1 MLDLSELYQ
10 FITYAECG
18 TLSAAAEILH
28 ISQPT
33 LTRTMHH
40 VEEAFGAPLFHRGKN
55 RIELTDTGKVAVEQA
70 SSLLAEAEKAIQAVQ
85 AFERNQHMITIHS
98 CAPVP
103 LWSLLPELSRRFP
116 ENIISS
122 KLTTNMDEIIQN
134 VISGNADIGILP
146 QSCPHKD
153 LRCIPYLQEQLYVC
167 IPEEHTL
174 AEQSHLSL
182 SQINGF
188 NCLLRD
194 EIGFWTNLVKSKM
207 PASRFLIQTDEFEFE
222 ELVRTSTL
230 LCFSSS
236 KAPGSEQTLKGRK
249 RIPLTD
255 PEVNVTYHLIS
266 STKSTILQ
274 SVSPTFEFRPQK

>member
-236 KAPGSEQTLKGRK
+236 KTTDSDQTLKGRK

-266 STKSTILQ
+266 SAKSTILQ
-274 SVSPTFEFRPQK
+274 SVSPTFEFRYQK

>member
-70 SSLLAEAEKAIQAVQ
+70 RSLLAEAEKAIQAVQ
-85 AFERNQHMITIHS
+85 TFERNQHMITIHS

-116 ENIISS
+116 KNIISS

-146 QSCPHKD
+146 QSYPHKA
-153 LRCIPYLQEQLYVC
+153 LRCVPYLQEQLYVC

-194 EIGFWTNLVKSKM
+194 EIGFWTDLVKKKM
-207 PASRFLIQTDEFEFE
+207 PASRFLVQTDEFEFE

-230 LCFSSS
+230 L
-236 KAPGSEQTLKGRK
+236 
-249 RIPLTD
+249 
-255 PEVNVTYHLIS
+255 
-266 STKSTILQ
+266 
-274 SVSPTFEFRPQK
+274 

>member
-1 MLDLSELYQ
+1 MPEQYQ
-10 FITYAECG
+10 CY
-18 TLSAAAEILH
+18 
-28 ISQPT
+28 
-33 LTRTMHH
+33 
-40 VEEAFGAPLFHRGKN
+40 
-55 RIELTDTGKVAVEQA
+55 D
-70 SSLLAEAEKAIQAVQ
+70 
-85 AFERNQHMITIHS
+85 TIHS

-116 ENIISS
+116 DNIISS
-122 KLTTNMDEIIQN
+122 KLTNMDEILQN
-134 VISGNADIGILP
+134 ASSGNADIGILP
-146 QSCPHKD
+146 QACSDKN
-153 LRCIPYLQEQLYVC
+153 LLCIPYLKEQLYVC
-167 IPEEHTL
+167 IPKEHKL
-174 AEQSHLSL
+174 AEYSQLSL
-182 SQINGF
+182 SQLNGF

-222 ELVRTSTL
+222 ELVRTSKL

-266 STKSTILQ
+266 SAKSTILQ
-274 SVSPTFEFRPQK
+274 SVSPTFEFRYQK

>member
-1 MLDLSELYQ
+1 MLDLSDLFQ
-10 FITYAECG
+10 FVTYADCG
-18 TLSAAAEILH
+18 TLSAAAEKLH

-33 LTRTMHH
+33 LTRTMHD
-40 VEEAFGAPLFHRGKN
+40 VENAFGVPLFHRGKN
-55 RIELTDTGKVAVEQA
+55 RIELTDTGKTAVGQA
-70 SSLLAEAEKAIQAVQ
+70 RLLLAEAEKAIQTVQ
-85 AFERNQHMITIHS
+85 TFERNQHTITIHS
-98 CAPVP
+98 CAPAP

-116 ENIISS
+116 DNIISS
-122 KLTTNMDEIIQN
+122 KLTNTDKIIQN

-146 QSCPHKD
+146 QSCSHKG
-153 LRCIPYLQEQLYVC
+153 LVCVPYLKEQLYVC
-167 IPEEHTL
+167 IPKEHKL
-174 AEQSHLSL
+174 AEESQLSL

-194 EIGFWTNLVKSKM
+194 EIGFWADLVKSKM

-230 LCFSSS
+230 LCFSSN
-236 KAPGSEQTLKGRK
+236 KATYLDKALKDRK

-266 STKSTILQ
+266 ATKSDIPASIFL
-274 SVSPTFEFRPQK
+274 SLV

>member
-10 FITYAECG
+10 FVTYAECG

-70 SSLLAEAEKAIQAVQ
+70 RSLLAEAEKAIQAVQ
-85 AFERNQHMITIHS
+85 TFERNQHMITIHS

-146 QSCPHKD
+146 QSCPHKA
-153 LRCIPYLQEQLYVC
+153 LRCVPYLQEQLYVC

-194 EIGFWTNLVKSKM
+194 EIGFWTDLVKKKM
-207 PASRFLIQTDEFEFE
+207 PASRFLVQTDEFEFE

-230 LCFSSS
+230 LCFSSNR
-236 KAPGSEQTLKGRK
+236 AADPNQTLKGRK
-249 RIPLTD
+249 LIPLTD
-255 PEVNVTYHLIS
+255 PEVNITYHLIS
-266 STKSTILQ
+266 PVSSSTTVLSSQEK
-274 SVSPTFEFRPQK
+274 

>member
-40 VEEAFGAPLFHRGKN
+40 VEDAFGAPLFHRGKN

-122 KLTTNMDEIIQN
+122 KLTTTMDEIIQN

-146 QSCPHKD
+146 QSCQHKD
-153 LRCIPYLQEQLYVC
+153 LRCIPYLQEQL
-167 IPEEHTL
+167 
-174 AEQSHLSL
+174 
-182 SQINGF
+182 
-188 NCLLRD
+188 
-194 EIGFWTNLVKSKM
+194 
-207 PASRFLIQTDEFEFE
+207 
-222 ELVRTSTL
+222 
-230 LCFSSS
+230 
-236 KAPGSEQTLKGRK
+236 
-249 RIPLTD
+249 
-255 PEVNVTYHLIS
+255 
-266 STKSTILQ
+266 
-274 SVSPTFEFRPQK
+274 

>member
-10 FITYAECG
+10 FVTYAEYG

-40 VEEAFGAPLFHRGKN
+40 VEESFAVPLFHRGKN

-70 SSLLAEAEKAIQAVQ
+70 RSLLAETEKAIQAVQ
-85 AFERNQHMITIHS
+85 TFERNQHMITIHS
-98 CAPVP
+98 CAPAP

-122 KLTTNMDEIIQN
+122 KLTNMDEIIQN

-146 QSCPHKD
+146 QSYSHKD
-153 LRCIPYLQEQLYVC
+153 LLCVPYVEEQLYVC
-167 IPEEHTL
+167 IPEEHIL
-174 AEQSHLSL
+174 AEQSNLSL
-182 SQINGF
+182 SQLNGF

-194 EIGFWTNLVKSKM
+194 EIGFWTDLVKEKM
-207 PASRFLIQTDEFEFE
+207 PASRFLVQTDEFEFE

-236 KAPGSEQTLKGRK
+236 KAVDFNQTLKGRK
-249 RIPLTD
+249 LIPLTD

-266 STKSTILQ
+266 PIKSAILQ
-274 SVSPTFEFRPQK
+274 SVSPTFEFPHQK